1 MKDHYYLLISLF
13 CFAIALIYYRG
24 PSRHKRNVKA
34 ATKII
39 NKLRE
44 IDNPGAR
51 LSYLRKI
58 DPFVFEELI
67 LTGFKSKG
75 YKIKRNKRYT
85 GDGGIDGRVKK
96 DGKWYLVQ
104 AKRYSNSINPSHV
117 LEFDSV
123 IKKHKAAGGFFV
135 HTGRTGAKSLEYKT
149 DCIEFV
155 SGDKL
160 LTLIKA

>member
-1 MKDHYYLLISLF
+1 MQDYYYLLISLF
-13 CFAIALIYYRG
+13 FFAIFLIYRNG
-24 PSRHKRNVKA
+24 FNRHKRNVRTAGKVI
-34 ATKII
+34 K
-39 NKLRE
+39 KLE
-44 IDNPGAR
+44 DFEYDGAK
-51 LSYLRKI
+51 LNYLRKI

-67 LTGFKSKG
+67 LTGFKAKG

-160 LTLIKA
+160 LTLIKV